1 MSEPKYSIDITPT
14 WEGLMGALVA
24 VLQDGNQEGKRN
36 AKLELQRLAT
46 VADTV
51 IANQRTLAYAV
62 AFLRSNVDDD
72 TLEDLEATE
81 SDLEAQLTLLADFL
95 QS

>member
-24 VLQDGNQEGKRN
+24 VLRDGNQEGKRN

-72 TLEDLEATE
+72 MLEDLQATE

-95 QS
+95 QN

>member
-95 QS
+95 QN